1 MKNAK
6 TVIDNVYE
14 KMEKE
19 KAKQASRRNLAIK
32 LCASVSGVCLV
43 AALILGVG
51 LGTGMFAE
59 KAPETAAVA
68 EYKVLLDVN
77 PSIEISV
84 SQEDMILDVQSL
96 NLDADAIIEGKDV
109 EGKELSEGVNILV
122 GALVDK
128 GYISKEANS
137 VLVSIEGAKQE
148 KSDKV
153 KDKLAEK
160 IKTRLTEKQVEGSV
174 IVQELPENSAA
185 SLKGVA
191 AEYGISPGKA
201 QMIAQIIEKN
211 GLHTYEELAGM
222 SVHQLNVLRHE
233 YYVNHLG
240 VQVNGDPSTT
250 AYIGEEKAKEIATT
264 AAAVTPAEIKIEL
277 TCHKGSMAYC
287 VEFEDDTYDYRYRV
301 NAATGEI
308 LTAEKVQP
316 GKDKFHQGETPV
328 ATVGE
333 QTALQAALNHAGV
346 ENGKLIRCKYKG
358 DWVNNMSIYDIYFTD
373 GITSGSYVINAR
385 TGEIVKYKVTKE
397 PKDRSVS
404 AQIIGEQAAM
414 NIALAKDGLVE
425 GNVSKYEMQLKQKG
439 DGYVYEMMFICNGV
453 KYKAEIAAADGAV
466 LLFDKLNLKET
477 GAPSAETEKHPANEG
492 DKEHPKDE
500 QKQPEK
506 EFEGKPPVETEKD
519 PAIQGDKG
527 QHKEDG
533 NGQHKGEGNGQHKE
547 DGDSAHKE
555 TGKQDSPEA
564 QKNPSREG

>member
-1 MKNAK
+1 MKDAK
-6 TVIDNVYE
+6 TMIHNVYE
-14 KMEKE
+14 KMEKQ
-19 KAKQASRRNLAIK
+19 KPAGSDRAMK
-32 LCASVSGVCLV
+32 LCASVASLCLV
-43 AALILGVG
+43 AALILGIG
-51 LGTGMFAE
+51 LGTGMFTE
-59 KAPETAAVA
+59 KAPATPASA

-84 SQEDMILDVQSL
+84 SREDMILDVQSL
-96 NLDADAIIEGKDV
+96 NADAHTIIEGKEV
-109 EGKELSEGVNILV
+109 KGKELSEGVNILV
-122 GALVDK
+122 EELVDK

-160 IKTRLTEKQVEGSV
+160 IKARLTEKQVEGSV
-174 IVQELPENSAA
+174 IVQQLPENSAA
-185 SLKGVA
+185 SLKDVA
-191 AEYGISPGKA
+191 AQYGISPGKA

-211 GLHTYEELAGM
+211 GLPTYEELAGM

-233 YYVNHLG
+233 YYVNQLG
-240 VQVNGDPSTT
+240 VQVNGDPSTA

-264 AAAVTPAEIKIEL
+264 AAAATPAEIKIEL

-287 VEFEDDTYDYRYRV
+287 VEFEDDTYDYRYRI
-301 NAATGEI
+301 NAVTGEV

-346 ENGKLIRCKYKG
+346 ENSKLIRCKYKG

-404 AQIIGEQAAM
+404 AEIIGEQKAM
-414 NIALAKDGLVE
+414 DIALAKDGLVE

-439 DGYVYEMMFICNGV
+439 GSYVYEMMFICNSV

-477 GAPSAETEKHPANEG
+477 GAPSAETEKHPATEG
-492 DKEHPKDE
+492 DKDQPKDE

-506 EFEGKPPVETEKD
+506 EAEGKPPVETEKD
-519 PAIQGDKG
+519 PAVQGDK
-527 QHKEDG
+527 
-533 NGQHKGEGNGQHKE
+533 GQHKGEGNGQ
-547 DGDSAHKE
+547 HKE